1 LPLREDRFS
10 GVTQMV
16 KRRRQDSEKTPVKQG
31 QQPMASEPCKIGAST
46 PYDLVT
52 FCYTSL
58 TL

>member
-1 LPLREDRFS
+1 M
-10 GVTQMV
+10 VTH
-16 KRRRQDSEKTPVKQG
+16 KKELTTKTPVKQG
-31 QQPMASEPCKIGAST
+31 ADQVTPKPIKIGAST